1 MCLTAGRE
9 ASDGYKS
16 PELNQQPKESCEEL
30 SLNSLY
36 TVLLFKLIQ
45 ATGSQLLCM
54 FFIWQEYMPQ
64 K

>member
-9 ASDGYKS
+9 ASDRYKS

-54 FFIWQEYMPQ
+54 FFI
-64 K
+64 